1 MIRIQKEAGK
11 LPMDTKLIEP
21 DLDKLEAICARYA
34 VHELAIL
41 GSAVTATFG
50 SESDVDILVEF
61 EPEAHVG
68 FLMMS
73 RLQRELSSL
82 LNRHVDLVPK
92 NGLKEAVKE
101 EVLGR
106 AKVLYAA

>member
-1 MIRIQKEAGK
+1 M
-11 LPMDTKLIEP
+11 IEP
-21 DLDKLEAICARYA
+21 ELAIPQDKLEAICTRYA
-34 VHELAIL
+34 VHELAIF

-50 SESDVDILVEF
+50 SESDVDLLVEF

-68 FLMMS
+68 FLMLS

-82 LNRHVDLVPK
+82 LNRPVDLVPK
-92 NGLKEAVKE
+92 KGLKEHVKND
-101 EVLGR
+101 VLAS